1 MKKTTRT
8 GIALSCF
15 LVAAAANGMT
25 AQARDS
31 KVHRLAIQVSSANPG
46 VMQLA
51 LNNAENVLTY
61 YADRQEKARVE
72 IVAFGPGLNMLRV
85 STSPVKNE
93 IKSLFEQN
101 MGDLRFS
108 ACHNTIEKVEKQIGH
123 PVHILPQAKVV
134 PGGVVRLMTLEGRGW
149 AYIDATVK

>member
-1 MKKTTRT
+1 MKPTMTMT
-8 GIALSCF
+8 FIAACLI
-15 LVAAAANGMT
+15 AATASGGMT
-25 AQARDS
+25 AKASDA
-31 KVHRLAIQVSSANPG
+31 KVHRLAIQVSSADPA

-61 YADRQEKARVE
+61 YADRHEKVKVE

-85 STSPVKNE
+85 STSPVKGE
-93 IKSLFEQN
+93 IKSLFEQS

-108 ACHNTIEKVEKQIGH
+108 ACHNTMEKVEKKIGH

-134 PGGVVRLMTLEGRGW
+134 PGGVVRLMALESRGW
-149 AYIDATVK
+149 AYIDATMK